1 MECIYNL
8 DVQDRTYEIWQC
20 LPYVKEIVFYF
31 CHFIIWSSI
40 DNCVG
45 RAYTGFKRRGG
56 GKKLGVAKTLNI

>member
-1 MECIYNL
+1 MY
-8 DVQDRTYEIWQC
+8 RTEHTRFDSTC

-45 RAYTGFKRRGG
+45 GDNAGFKGG